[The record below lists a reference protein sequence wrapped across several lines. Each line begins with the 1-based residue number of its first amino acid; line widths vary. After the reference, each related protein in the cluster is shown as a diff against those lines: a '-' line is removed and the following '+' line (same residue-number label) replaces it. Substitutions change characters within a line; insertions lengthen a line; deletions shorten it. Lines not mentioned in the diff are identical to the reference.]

1 MPIVP
6 LNAAQSITEL
16 FILCGKNHV
25 ISRFE
30 ASTNRTFAI
39 STIGINV
46 KHAID
51 ALNTNIDQ
59 KTNFPCVD
67 CLGNAIG
74 NGLTISLKKL
84 I

>member
-39 STIGINV
+39 STIGIND

-51 ALNTNIDQ
+51 ALITKTDQ
-59 KTNFPCVD
+59 KTSFPCFD
-67 CLGNAIG
+67 CFGKGAGIG
-74 NGLTISLKKL
+74 LSL
-84 I
+84 IHI